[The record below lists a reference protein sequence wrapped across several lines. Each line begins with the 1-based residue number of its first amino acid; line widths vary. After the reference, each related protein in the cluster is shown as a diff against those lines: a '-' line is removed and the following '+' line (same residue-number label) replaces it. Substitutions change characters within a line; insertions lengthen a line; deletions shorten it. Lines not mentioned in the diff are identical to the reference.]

1 MIVTDFDIGSF
12 VQFDAHL
19 CSIIAVT
26 NGIAKL
32 SNDHEVACNQLCP
45 VKIGAPL
52 DKQITLVC
60 DNIHYP
66 AGDVKTEPIKYYQVC
81 CLSQRKTIKNIFK
94 ENSSIKYLHELQD
107 WLLTNA
113 DGFHVLNKFGQ

>member
-1 MIVTDFDIGSF
+1 MTDFEIGYF
-12 VQFDAHL
+12 VQFDGHL

-45 VKIGAPL
+45 IIKGDPL

-60 DNIHYP
+60 DYTRFLP
-66 AGDVKTEPIKYYQVC
+66 GDIEIESKKYYQDC
-81 CLSQRKTIKNIFK
+81 YILQAKAIRDFLKQSP
-94 ENSSIKYLHELQD
+94 SIIH
-107 WLLTNA
+107 LLDNTEDFRLA
-113 DGFHVLNKFGQ
+113 NKLR